1 MKTLS
6 PDAQWALTE
15 LQNKIVL
22 TGCTSYVQRKLQIG
36 FNKAANILEELE
48 VAGWISEPDN
58 TGTRWW
64 KKDPTVTVPSADRG
78 TP

>member
-1 MKTLS
+1 MSLS

-36 FNKAANILEELE
+36 FNKAARVLEELE
-48 VAGWISEPDN
+48 TEGWISEPDN
-58 TGTRWW
+58 TGTRLW
-64 KKDPTVTVPSADRG
+64 KRSPSISSTHRG
-78 TP
+78 SGE